1 MEHSRQCDRLQDPR
15 RRCRQKIKEHY
26 IGASTLRQ
34 DRYHFWVQMAQAD
47 QTSISALETA
57 VRTQADVRSVQM
69 LTNSRGTSFSLAS
82 TNPSVDSEKTSIGM
96 GNANPKILFSH

>member
-1 MEHSRQCDRLQDPR
+1 MEHSRQCDRLQDPC

-26 IGASTLRQ
+26 IGASTLMQ

-69 LTNSRGTSFSLAS
+69 LTNS
-82 TNPSVDSEKTSIGM
+82 
-96 GNANPKILFSH
+96 